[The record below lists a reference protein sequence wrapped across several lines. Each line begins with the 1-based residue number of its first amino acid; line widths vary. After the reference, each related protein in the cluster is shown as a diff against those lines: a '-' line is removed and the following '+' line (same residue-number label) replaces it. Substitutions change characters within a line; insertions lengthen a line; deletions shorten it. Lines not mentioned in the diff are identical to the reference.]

1 MAALSPAAA
10 PAATAN
16 APPIPAPTPR
26 PSYFGRGQAADQ
38 AAAGFLAGAM
48 STALLHPLDLVKT
61 RFQADTS
68 SKRPRITLLAS
79 ARALASIARG
89 HGVRGLYQ
97 GLAPN
102 FAGATASWGLYFFF
116 YARIKEHMLLQK
128 RGYVGVGDVAESG
141 GKLARGEHLVAA
153 AEAGALTCLATNPIW
168 LVKTRMCL
176 QSPTAPQ
183 YKGLFDALTQIARTE
198 GLRGLYRGL
207 TPALFGVSHG
217 AIQFMVYE
225 DLKRHASHYSSTHDG
240 ASWLLGPTSEY
251 IFNAVTSK
259 VVASV
264 ATYPYQLVKTRLQSG
279 ATRYGGVVDVV
290 RQTWR
295 GEGLVGFYK
304 GLGANVLR
312 VMPGTCVTFVVYE
325 TTSKYFRTHA
335 Q

>member
-1 MAALSPAAA
+1 MAALSTTVAAA
-10 PAATAN
+10 AATIADH
-16 APPIPAPTPR
+16 APAPTPTPC

-38 AAAGFLAGAM
+38 AAAGFLAGAA

-89 HGVRGLYQ
+89 HGIRGLYQ

-102 FAGATASWGLYFFF
+102 FAGATASWG
-116 YARIKEHMLLQK
+116 
-128 RGYVGVGDVAESG
+128 
-141 GKLARGEHLVAA
+141 GEHLVAA

-183 YKGLFDALTQIARTE
+183 YNGLFDALTQIARTE

-240 ASWLLGPTSEY
+240 ASWLLGPTFEY

-279 ATRYGGVVDVV
+279 AARYGGVVDVV
-290 RQTWR
+290 RQTWK

-325 TTSKYFRTHA
+325 TTSKFFRTHA